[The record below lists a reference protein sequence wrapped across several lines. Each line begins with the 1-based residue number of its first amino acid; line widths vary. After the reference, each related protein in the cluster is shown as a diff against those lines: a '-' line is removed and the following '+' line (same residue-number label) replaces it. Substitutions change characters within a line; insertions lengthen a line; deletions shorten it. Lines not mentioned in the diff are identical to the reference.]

1 MHTFDISSQVQGVDD
16 LCDGVVMAQV
26 LNQMYDARY
35 YINDYVIMM
44 NAHDRTLKEIYKQ
57 CDCMDQLKLE
67 YNFEFN
73 CLYAVSGWLLY

>member
-1 MHTFDISSQVQGVDD
+1 MLDIIS
-16 LCDGVVMAQV
+16 
-26 LNQMYDARY
+26 
-35 YINDYVIMM
+35 MM

-67 YNFEFN
+67 YNFQLN